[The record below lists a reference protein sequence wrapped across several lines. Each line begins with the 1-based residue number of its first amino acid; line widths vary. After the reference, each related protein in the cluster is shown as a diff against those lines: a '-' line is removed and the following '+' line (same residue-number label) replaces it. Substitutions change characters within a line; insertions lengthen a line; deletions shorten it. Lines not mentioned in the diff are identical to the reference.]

1 LLIRR
6 SDEEGG
12 DIGQELVDMVNDG
25 IGSELP
31 HPFGAQPKLTRI
43 EGTRARLAM
52 STLLSPTM
60 MARDGTPPASV
71 IT

>member
-25 IGSELP
+25 IGSKLP
-31 HPFGAQPKLTRI
+31 HPFGA
-43 EGTRARLAM
+43 
-52 STLLSPTM
+52 
-60 MARDGTPPASV
+60 
-71 IT
+71 